1 MIRLLISIPA
11 VAVLLVS
18 SDVLAPVLLVE
29 SLVAPIVDVL
39 LVSVELGDVVLTLE
53 LELLV
58 SVWLGGVVDAVLELL
73 GDELLLVSGEA
84 ARDWSVVGSVALLV
98 LEEGAVVVDE
108 LP

>member
-1 MIRLLISIPA
+1 MPA

-39 LVSVELGDVVLTLE
+39 LVSVELGEGVLTLE

-58 SVWLGGVVDAVLELL
+58 SAGLGEVVDAVLELL

-84 ARDWSVVGSVALLV
+84 ARDWSVVLLV
-98 LEEGAVVVDE
+98 LEEGVVLGDE